1 MSGKG
6 QEGDELS
13 SPAASERLL
22 TALSASTRLRSA
34 GNVAVGVVAEV
45 LNDDGVEDESPSSS
59 PAYEDGM
66 TKGIMGRGTRSLPA
80 AEVVREDVIWENED
94 EFK

>member
-13 SPAASERLL
+13 SPATSERLL

-34 GNVAVGVVAEV
+34 GNVAVGVVA
-45 LNDDGVEDESPSSS
+45 DDGVEDESPSSS